1 MDEEDNYNLI
11 HLEGYGLYRNHHVLV
26 FPRYFCSL
34 KEFMDNNSQGLS
46 LRAIRSIAHS
56 VSAARR
62 NHAVD
67 SDIPVSAAQ
76 QRHHSHGYQTTQPFV
91 RISILQ
97 GRFAGR
103 DGAAHSQQPDSFNR
117 SELLQQRLSEAI
129 DDLSIAVLAISGSGS
144 PTPLRHE
151 DRCLEF
157 GSRPSRALSR
167 LHRIPRSGLIRT
179 PPPGSAARCN
189 SPCIRITPRVPF
201 RRAWSCAPR
210 ARPNSSTSLPFI
222 PAISVIPREASC
234 ISSDPCLPSGP
245 PRSSTARRRC
255 PAWCTTSHFR

>member
-1 MDEEDNYNLI
+1 MVNKGLLLRTDNHFVRLLSFIGEGTFGQTFLARDVVNGAYFAVKILRSFPDFVEQGQREKAVLDWVNAMDEEDNYNLI
-11 HLEGYGLYRNHHVLV
+11 HLAGYGLYRNHHVLV

-56 VSAARR
+56 VSTVRR

-76 QRHHSHGYQTTQPFV
+76 QRNHSHGCQTTQPFV
-91 RISILQ
+91 RIPVLQ

-117 SELLQQRLSEAI
+117 FKFMQQRLSEALG
-129 DDLSIAVLAISGSGS
+129 DLPISVLAISGGGS
-144 PTPLRHE
+144 PAPLRHE

-157 GSRPSRALSR
+157 RRRPSRALPR
-167 LHRIPRSGLIRT
+167 LYRIPRS
-179 PPPGSAARCN
+179 
-189 SPCIRITPRVPF
+189 
-201 RRAWSCAPR
+201 
-210 ARPNSSTSLPFI
+210 
-222 PAISVIPREASC
+222 E
-234 ISSDPCLPSGP
+234 
-245 PRSSTARRRC
+245 
-255 PAWCTTSHFR
+255 